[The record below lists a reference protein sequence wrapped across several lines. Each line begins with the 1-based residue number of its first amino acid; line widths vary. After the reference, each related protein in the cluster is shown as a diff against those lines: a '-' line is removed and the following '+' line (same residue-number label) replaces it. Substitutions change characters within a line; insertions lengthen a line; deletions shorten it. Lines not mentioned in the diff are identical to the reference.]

1 MQLYTMGEVALGMY
15 PRDRL
20 TRALMISLFTW
31 RRANPSD
38 VIDGDDRMG
47 WWADTLNGKNND
59 QPMGRKIGS
68 RLWLLA
74 REKLVNETVRRANDY
89 CKEATAWL
97 VEDGVADEVL
107 VRAERVALSEMAL
120 RVEVVKDGRRKS
132 IMITG
137 VWGYLNGN
145 VAR

>member
-1 MQLYTMGEVALGMY
+1 MQLYTMGEIAQGMY
-15 PRDRL
+15 SSDRL

-31 RRANPSD
+31 RRANAGD
-38 VIDGDDRMG
+38 AVDGAERMG
-47 WWADTLNGKNND
+47 WWADTLNGKDNG
-59 QPMGRKIGS
+59 QPAGRKIGS

-89 CKEATAWL
+89 CKEATAWM
-97 VEDGVADEVL
+97 VDDGVADEVL

-120 RVEVVKDGRRKS
+120 HIEVVKDGRRTALT
-132 IMITG
+132 ITG

-145 VAR
+145 VTG